1 MALDIASAQVKL
13 RDLTA
18 KFDNRVAAATPF
30 YPSVCYDASSVRT
43 SEKYGWIG
51 NMPGMREWLG
61 ERQFSELRAANFV
74 LENKHWESS
83 LLIKKTDLAD
93 DNLGQ
98 YGPVLEQLGI
108 EAAHHPDE
116 LWFSV
121 LEQGESTACFD
132 GQFFFDTDHVWG
144 NSGTQSN
151 DITSTVVST
160 SAPTVAEIKTAIRK
174 MIRTML
180 AFKNDQGK
188 LYNRP
193 TVGRLNDLTLL
204 VPLALRDLVYDAL
217 ESELI
222 SNSSNVVVDR
232 PNIVSSPYLTS
243 DVKLYLFKTGEAVKP
258 FVFQRR
264 EPLTRMMK
272 GIDDLETKDVKFMT
286 EARYNV
292 GYFAWWTSILCT
304 LTT

>member
-30 YPSVCYDASSVRT
+30 YPNVCYDASSVRT

-121 LEQGESTACFD
+121 LEQGASSTCFD
-132 GQFFFDTDHVWG
+132 GQYFFDTDHAWG

-151 DITSTVVST
+151 SITSTVVST
-160 SAPTVAEIKTAIRK
+160 SAPTVAEVKTAIRK
-174 MIRTML
+174 MVKTML

>member
-1 MALDIASAQVKL
+1 MAIDIASAQVKL

-121 LEQGESTACFD
+121 LEQGESTTCFD

-144 NSGTQSN
+144 NSGSQSN

>member
-1 MALDIASAQVKL
+1 MAIDIASAQVKL

-30 YPSVCYDASSVRT
+30 YPTVCYDASSERT

-272 GIDDLETKDVKFMT
+272 GIDDLEIKDVKFMT

>member
-1 MALDIASAQVKL
+1 MAIDIASAQVKL

-144 NSGTQSN
+144 NSGSQSN

-204 VPLALRDLVYDAL
+204 VPLALRDLAYDAL
-217 ESELI
+217 ESELL
-222 SNSSNVVVDR
+222 SNSSNGVVDR

>member
-30 YPSVCYDASSVRT
+30 YPNVCYDASSVRT

-121 LEQGESTACFD
+121 LEQGASSTCFD
-132 GQFFFDTDHVWG
+132 GQYFFDTDHAWG

-151 DITSTVVST
+151 SITSTVVST
-160 SAPTVAEIKTAIRK
+160 SAPTVAEVKTAIRK
-174 MIRTML
+174 MVKTML

-222 SNSSNVVVDR
+222 GNSTNVVVDR

-272 GIDDLETKDVKFMT
+272 GVDDLETKDVKFMT

>member
-1 MALDIASAQVKL
+1 MAIDIASAQVKL

-30 YPSVCYDASSVRT
+30 YPQVCYDASSVRS

-61 ERQFSELRAANFV
+61 ERQFSELRSANFV

-83 LLIKKTDLAD
+83 LMIKKTDLAD

-121 LEQGESTACFD
+121 LEQGESTSCFD

-144 NSGTQSN
+144 NSGSQSN
-151 DITSTVVST
+151 DITSTVAAT
-160 SAPTVAEIKTAIRK
+160 ATPTVAEIKTAIRK
-174 MIRTML
+174 MVRTML

-217 ESELI
+217 ESELL
-222 SNSSNVVVDR
+222 SNSSNIVVDR

-272 GIDDLETKDVKFMT
+272 GIEDLETKDVKFMT

>member
-1 MALDIASAQVKL
+1 MAIDIASAQVKL

-51 NMPGMREWLG
+51 AMPGMREWLG

-74 LENKHWESS
+74 LENKHWENS

-264 EPLTRMMK
+264 EALTRMMK

>member
-1 MALDIASAQVKL
+1 MAIDIASAQVKL

-30 YPSVCYDASSVRT
+30 YPQVCYDASSVRS

-61 ERQFSELRAANFV
+61 ERQFSELRSANFV

-83 LLIKKTDLAD
+83 LAIKKTDLAD

-144 NSGTQSN
+144 NSGSQSN

-174 MIRTML
+174 MIRSML

-232 PNIVSSPYLTS
+232 PTIVSSPYLTS

>member
-1 MALDIASAQVKL
+1 MAIDIASAQVKL

>member
-1 MALDIASAQVKL
+1 MAIDIASAQVKL

-30 YPSVCYDASSVRT
+30 YPTVCYDASSVRT

-121 LEQGESTACFD
+121 LEQGASSTCFD
-132 GQFFFDTDHVWG
+132 GQYFFDTDHAWG

-151 DITSTVVST
+151 SITSTVVST

-222 SNSSNVVVDR
+222 SNSTNVVVDR

>member
-1 MALDIASAQVKL
+1 MAIDIASAQVKL

-30 YPSVCYDASSVRT
+30 YPTVCYDASSVRT

>member
-1 MALDIASAQVKL
+1 MAIDIASAQVKL

-30 YPSVCYDASSVRT
+30 YPQVCYDASSVRS

-61 ERQFSELRAANFV
+61 ERQFSELRSANFV

-83 LLIKKTDLAD
+83 LAIKKTDLAD

-144 NSGTQSN
+144 NSGSQSN

-174 MIRTML
+174 MIRSML

-217 ESELI
+217 ESELL

>member
-1 MALDIASAQVKL
+1 MAIDIASAQVKL

-30 YPSVCYDASSVRT
+30 YPQVCYDASSVRS

-61 ERQFSELRAANFV
+61 ERQFSELRSANFV

-83 LLIKKTDLAD
+83 LAIKKTDLAD

-144 NSGTQSN
+144 NSGSQSN

-174 MIRTML
+174 MIRSML

>member
-1 MALDIASAQVKL
+1 MAIDIASAQVKL

-30 YPSVCYDASSVRT
+30 YPTVCYDASSVRT

-272 GIDDLETKDVKFMT
+272 GIDDLEIKDVKFMT

>member
-1 MALDIASAQVKL
+1 MAIDIASAQVKL

-30 YPSVCYDASSVRT
+30 YPQVCYDASSVRT

-144 NSGTQSN
+144 NSGSQSN

-174 MIRTML
+174 MVRSML

-222 SNSSNVVVDR
+222 SNSSNIVVDR

>member
-30 YPSVCYDASSVRT
+30 YPTVCYDASSVRT

-51 NMPGMREWLG
+51 TMPGMREWLG

-121 LEQGESTACFD
+121 LEQGASSTCFD
-132 GQFFFDTDHVWG
+132 GQYFFDTDHAWG

-151 DITSTVVST
+151 SITSTVVST
-160 SAPTVAEIKTAIRK
+160 SAPTVAEVKTAIRK
-174 MIRTML
+174 MVKTML

-222 SNSSNVVVDR
+222 GNSTNVVVDR

>member
-1 MALDIASAQVKL
+1 MAIDIASAQVKL

-132 GQFFFDTDHVWG
+132 CQFFFDTDHVWG

-151 DITSTVVST
+151 DITSTVAST

-204 VPLALRDLVYDAL
+204 VPLALRDLVYDAW

>member
-1 MALDIASAQVKL
+1 MAIDIASAQVKL

-51 NMPGMREWLG
+51 AMPGMREWLG

-74 LENKHWESS
+74 LENKHWENS